1 MIVFF
6 LFPSIHEP
14 PSFLPFPFSLS
25 FPFYSRDLSSLSPL
39 EYQLIQAL
47 FSSQLISRFV
57 SLRLIK
63 GRNVILVSYSLFDE
77 RWIFL
82 PWDNRETRRKPRPRA
97 ASCPGYSRV
106 RRGRANVQ
114 ECVNVGYTRD
124 LRCAQPTKR
133 LHRLIHRVFSPRKWK
148 CSDDAFVKLPR
159 MHLLRDGNE
168 DEPGR
173 AITGQKNRW
182 WMSRDPPHSVK
193 YLETSCSSAEVFV
206 SRSKDIEKW
215 NELSE
220 WKEMRLECLRQFKKV
235 VNGFYNKWINR
246 EDPILGGSSW

>member
-57 SLRLIK
+57 SFRLIK

-173 AITGQKNRW
+173 AITGQTGGGC
-182 WMSRDPPHSVK
+182 
-193 YLETSCSSAEVFV
+193 LETLPIPPWSISRHRVALRRFLSREVKILKNEMNCPNGRKCV
-206 SRSKDIEKW
+206 W
-215 NELSE
+215 N
-220 WKEMRLECLRQFKKV
+220 V
-235 VNGFYNKWINR
+235 
-246 EDPILGGSSW
+246 